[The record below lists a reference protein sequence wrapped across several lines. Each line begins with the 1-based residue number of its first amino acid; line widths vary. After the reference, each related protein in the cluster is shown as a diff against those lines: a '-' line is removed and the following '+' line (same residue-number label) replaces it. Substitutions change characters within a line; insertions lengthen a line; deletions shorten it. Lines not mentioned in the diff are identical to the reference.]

1 MNSTRRTPST
11 AKPTGGRRGRPPGW
25 RRREEIVEATLSL
38 VADRGVEGATI
49 TRIASA
55 VGVTEG
61 ALYRHFESK
70 EQILKAASAAMRERA
85 FQWIHASQNPD
96 VLQRLREIC
105 AAHASYMSSDTQGL
119 FFMPFAFITSDPDL
133 GLREHTRDG
142 HRRNIEDLAAIIHQ
156 GKEQGSIRPDVDPTL
171 VAWQFM
177 RLAWAEDISNLM
189 GLDKEENTDVSTET
203 LEQLLANIA
212 APGYRA
218 PVNGGDASEETAS
231 EGKRVVT

>member
-1 MNSTRRTPST
+1 MKSTDPTPLT
-11 AKPTGGRRGRPPGW
+11 AKVTDKRRGRPPGS
-25 RRREEIVEATLSL
+25 RRREEIVEATMGL
-38 VADRGVEGATI
+38 VAGRGVQGATI

-70 EQILKAASAAMRERA
+70 EEILKAASAAMRERA
-85 FQWIHASQNPD
+85 LQWLHASRNPD
-96 VLQRLREIC
+96 VLQRLREIW
-105 AAHASYMSSDTQGL
+105 AAHASYMSGDTHGL

-142 HRRNIEDLAAIIHQ
+142 HRRNIEVLAAIIDE
-156 GKEQGSIRPDVDPTL
+156 GIEQGSIRPDVDPRL

-189 GLDKEENTDVSTET
+189 GLDKEENTDVS
-203 LEQLLANIA
+203 A
-212 APGYRA
+212 ATGLW
-218 PVNGGDASEETAS
+218 TA
-231 EGKRVVT
+231 